1 MKLQAYRLRN
11 YRRLRDVV
19 IELDDKISIFVGANN
34 SGKTSAVQGLFS
46 LLRGEVKRLELFDFS
61 AALWANIDNI
71 GETAPGDEE
80 APKSLPVISLDMW
93 FRVGE
98 EDLVVAMPL
107 LPSTDWDGKCVGIRV
122 AFEPREPVGL
132 VQRFRELRAKG
143 NAAALALAQKATET
157 NGAAPAPGIS
167 DYKPWPES
175 LTKYLMKELSTEYAF
190 RYYVLDEREFDGY
203 REKDSDYSPLP
214 IAGDKDKGGAA
225 VIKSL
230 LKVDFLR
237 AQRHLDD
244 PDEGTSSRSENLSRK
259 LSRFYQRHLEKRGDD
274 HQALQALDA
283 SEKGLN
289 FHLQEVFKDTLD
301 RLKKLGY
308 PGLNNPEI
316 VIRAALEPSTVLGQ
330 DSKVHYVVPGN
341 VPAHLP
347 DSYNGLGFKN
357 LVYMVVELL
366 DLHERWNRDEAERA
380 PLHLVFIEEPEAHLH
395 AQIQQVFIRNVLKLL
410 EEDKDHV
417 SFFHTQLVVTTH
429 SPHILYERGFSPIR
443 YFRRVSAELE
453 HHTDVRNLSRFKA
466 GENEKEA
473 LAFLQRY
480 LKLTHCD
487 LFFSDAAVLVEGN
500 VERLLMPAMIE
511 TAAPRLRSSALTILE
526 VGGAFAHRFQELIEF
541 LGLTTLVVTDL
552 DSVEVK
558 EDVAAGADAGVGDD
572 DEDELLPFEVEDGG
586 IGGSVDKAKFKKRG
600 STCHAHTQ
608 NAVTANQTLISWIPK
623 KRSVEELWAVN
634 AEQKVLALANATDS
648 YVRVAYQ
655 TPIPVTVGGSTAE
668 RCGRTLEEAFGLE
681 NAEWCQAA
689 ANRPIGLKL
698 RKVAN
703 TPEEL
708 ALGLHK
714 RVVSRSFDKTR
725 FALEVL
731 ASGPLSQW
739 KVPTYIS
746 EGLVWLEA
754 IVAHEQEA
762 EVAVASSAA
771 ALAPVKAGAVPA
783 DSGAGA

>member
-1 MKLQAYRLRN
+1 
-11 YRRLRDVV
+11 
-19 IELDDKISIFVGANN
+19 
-34 SGKTSAVQGLFS
+34 
-46 LLRGEVKRLELFDFS
+46 
-61 AALWANIDNI
+61 
-71 GETAPGDEE
+71 
-80 APKSLPVISLDMW
+80 
-93 FRVGE
+93 
-98 EDLVVAMPL
+98 
-107 LPSTDWDGKCVGIRV
+107 
-122 AFEPREPVGL
+122 
-132 VQRFRELRAKG
+132 
-143 NAAALALAQKATET
+143 
-157 NGAAPAPGIS
+157 
-167 DYKPWPES
+167 
-175 LTKYLMKELSTEYAF
+175 
-190 RYYVLDEREFDGY
+190 
-203 REKDSDYSPLP
+203 
-214 IAGDKDKGGAA
+214 
-225 VIKSL
+225 
-230 LKVDFLR
+230 LR

-289 FHLQEVFKDTLD
+289 FHLKEVFKDTLD

-308 PGLNNPEI
+308 PGVNNPDI

-330 DSKVHYVVPGN
+330 DAKVHYVVPGN

-366 DLHERWNRDEAERA
+366 DLHERWTRDETKRA

-395 AQIQQVFIRNVLKLL
+395 AQIQQVFVRNVLKLL
-410 EEDKDHV
+410 EEDKDHD
-417 SFFHTQLVVTTH
+417 SFFHTQIVVTTH

-466 GENEKEA
+466 GDNEKDARE
-473 LAFLQRY
+473 FLQRY

-511 TAAPRLRSSALTILE
+511 TAAPRLRSCALTILE

-541 LGLTTLVVTDL
+541 VGLTTLVVTDL

-558 EDVAAGADAGVGDD
+558 EERAAGTDADVGNDE
-572 DEDELLPFEVEDGG
+572 DEDELRPFEVEEDGQGDGG
-586 IGGSVDKAKFKKRG
+586 EKAKSRKRG
-600 STCHAHTQ
+600 STCHAHLQ
-608 NAVTANQTLISWIPK
+608 NAVTANQTLISWLPK
-623 KRSVEELWAVN
+623 KRSVEELWGVTS
-634 AEQKVLALANATDS
+634 EQKVLALANATDAH
-648 YVRVAYQ
+648 VRVAYQ
-655 TPIPVTVGGSTAE
+655 TPIPVTVGGKTVE

-681 NAEWCQAA
+681 NAVWCQSA

-698 RKVAN
+698 RKTAN

-714 RVVSRSFDKTR
+714 RVVSQSFDKTR

-731 ASGPLSQW
+731 ASGPLSRW
-739 KVPTYIS
+739 KVPSYIS
-746 EGLVWLEA
+746 EGLVWLEER
-754 IVAHEQEA
+754 VAHEQEA
-762 EVAVASSAA
+762 EVAVAAGAA
-771 ALAPVKAGAVPA
+771 AIEPVNGGAIPAAG
-783 DSGAGA
+783 GAAQ